1 MNNKLYS
8 KWNKVFASWVYGGYN
23 VLPYE
28 SVFIAIWV
36 SGQSFCFLGEILGIK
51 KPCAITA

>member
-28 SVFIAIWV
+28 SVFIAIWGFWTV
-36 SGQSFCFLGEILGIK
+36 FLLFGGN
-51 KPCAITA
+51 PGN

>member
-8 KWNKVFASWVYGGYN
+8 KWNKVFASWVDGGYN
-23 VLPYE
+23 VLLYE